1 MDFRDEFA
9 GRVAVVTGG
18 SEGLGY
24 DICRALCEA
33 GCEVFFCARNA
44 ERGKAAEATLNAGPP
59 GPAANDAAP
68 GGHSGGEDTAPGGQ
82 ARGRARFVQADLAD
96 PAQVYAFAAAVRQG
110 AGRVDYLVNNVAVDD
125 RIEVDRLEAET
136 CDRMWEVNL
145 RSYLLMTRACLD
157 LLRAGEGRSIVNLC
171 TTNYLLGLTPFTLY
185 NATKSGIIGFTR
197 SLARELGPEGI
208 RANTVSPGWVMT
220 DKQLR
225 EHVTEQNKSDLLQA
239 QALKFLLEPRHV
251 TPAVL
256 FLLSSA
262 AGAITGQNLVVD
274 AGRFMQ

>member
-1 MDFRDEFA
+1 
-9 GRVAVVTGG
+9 VALALAE
-18 SEGLGY
+18 EGAHV
-24 DICRALCEA
+24 IVHFSAS
-33 GCEVFFCARNA
+33 
-44 ERGKAAEATLNAGPP
+44 AAEALA
-59 GPAANDAAP
+59 
-68 GGHSGGEDTAPGGQ
+68 TAQ
-82 ARGRARFVQADLAD
+82 AIRRLRRKAWTIRADLAD
-96 PAQVYAFAAAVRQG
+96 PAQVQAFADTVRKA
-110 AGRVDYLVNNVAVDD
+110 AGRVDYLVNNVAQDD
-125 RIEVDRLEAET
+125 RIAVDRLDAET
-136 CDRMWEVNL
+136 CDRMWQVNL

-171 TTNYLLGLTPFTLY
+171 TTNYLLGLAPFTLY

-225 EHVTEQNKSDLLQA
+225 EHVAEQDKADLLEA

-274 AGRFMQ
+274 AGKFMQ

>member
-1 MDFRDEFA
+1 MPQWTEFA

-18 SEGLGY
+18 SEGLGR
-24 DICRALCEA
+24 DFCRALCEA
-33 GCEVFFCARNA
+33 GCEVFFCARNV
-44 ERGKAAEATLNAGPP
+44 
-59 GPAANDAAP
+59 
-68 GGHSGGEDTAPGGQ
+68 
-82 ARGRARFVQADLAD
+82 ARGEAAARAIGEGAHFIPADLAD
-96 PAQVYAFAAAVRQG
+96 PAQIETFAEAVRQR
-110 AGRVDYLVNNVAVDD
+110 AGRVDYLVNNVAMDD
-125 RIEVDRLEAET
+125 RIEVDRLDAGT
-136 CDRMWEVNL
+136 CDRMWQVNL
-145 RSYLLMTRACLD
+145 RSYLLTTRAFLD
-157 LLRAGEGRSIVNLC
+157 LLRAGEGRSIANIC

-220 DKQLR
+220 EKQLR
-225 EHVTEQNKSDLLQA
+225 EHVTPQDQQDLLNA
-239 QALKFLLEPRHV
+239 QALKFVLEPRHI

-274 AGRFMQ
+274 AGKMMQ